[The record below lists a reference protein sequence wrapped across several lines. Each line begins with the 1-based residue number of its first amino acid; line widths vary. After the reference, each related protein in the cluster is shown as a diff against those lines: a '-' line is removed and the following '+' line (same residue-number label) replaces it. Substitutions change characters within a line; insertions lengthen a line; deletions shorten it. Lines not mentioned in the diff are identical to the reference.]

1 MVALSTVMPP
11 EVETTQKSN
20 YLKFAAILKSLNG
33 SIIPKNE
40 IQKYLWNTS
49 YSLDERLM
57 GFFY

>member
-1 MVALSTVMPP
+1 MVALSTAMPP

-20 YLKFAAILKSLNG
+20 YFKFATILKSLNG